1 MRWDSERTYGGF
13 IYTGDVHTKQK
24 EKGDMEVVRS
34 TPNELEFF
42 IGLRD
47 WMAAQKNRV
56 WIVTPFIDKVGVSLI
71 NSAAKAEDV
80 KVLTRR
86 NRQIVDFKPGVVLKL
101 REDLHVKLYIGDESA
116 YIGSA
121 NLTAN
126 SLMDNIELLLK
137 FEKEAFVSQLE
148 GYFRVL
154 WG

>member
-1 MRWDSERTYGGF
+1 
-13 IYTGDVHTKQK
+13 
-24 EKGDMEVVRS
+24 MEVVRS

-42 IGLRD
+42 TAFRE
-47 WMAAQKNRV
+47 WMAAQRNRV

-86 NRQIVDFKPGVVLKL
+86 NRQIVDLKPGVILKL
-101 REDLHVKLYIGDESA
+101 REHLHVKLYIGDESA
-116 YIGSA
+116 FIGSA

-126 SLMDNIELLLK
+126 SLMDNIEILLK

>member
-1 MRWDSERTYGGF
+1 
-13 IYTGDVHTKQK
+13 
-24 EKGDMEVVRS
+24 MEVVRS

-71 NSAAKAEDV
+71 NSAAKAGDV

-86 NRQIVDFKPGVVLKL
+86 NRQIVDLKPGVILKL

-126 SLMDNIELLLK
+126 SLMDNIEILLK